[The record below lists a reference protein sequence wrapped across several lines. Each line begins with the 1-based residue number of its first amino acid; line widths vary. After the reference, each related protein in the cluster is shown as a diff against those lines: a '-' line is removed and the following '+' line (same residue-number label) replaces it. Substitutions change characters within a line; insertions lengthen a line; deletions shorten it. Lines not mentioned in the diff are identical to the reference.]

1 MHSAYGRRA
10 WLVWAA
16 SIVVY
21 IVAMMHRSSLGV
33 AGLEAAEHFGTTAGI
48 VSTFVV
54 LQLTTYALA
63 QLPAG
68 ALLDRYGSRAMLVV
82 GTVAVGLGQVMLA
95 LVDDLPLAYAARV
108 FLGLGDACIFN
119 SVIRLL
125 PSWFDPRSVP
135 VLGQVTG
142 ALGAL
147 GQVGSVVFVL
157 PLIVHLGWT
166 PGLLVASSLSVVAL
180 AAAFVVRDT
189 PPGVARPRVDGSLR
203 DIPGQ
208 IVDAARHPAT
218 QLGFWIHF
226 TSGFPF
232 MAFVFMWGMPYLIVG
247 QGLPQA
253 RASVFMSVF
262 SLAAM
267 AMGPIV
273 GALTARHPLR
283 RSNLALIVIATT
295 AAAWTLALAWPGQ
308 APWPVLL
315 ALVVVLAAGG
325 PGTAIGFDFPRTDLP
340 RNQLGA
346 ATGIVITG
354 GFVGGTVLILAMGVF
369 LDVVSAGQPNTAEHM
384 QWAWLLQVPLY
395 AVGLTGIF
403 VSRRRLRRKM
413 AADGVVIPSWR
424 EVVERHRRS

>member
-1 MHSAYGRRA
+1 MQTVYGRKA

-119 SVIRLL
+119 SV
-125 PSWFDPRSVP
+125 
-135 VLGQVTG
+135 
-142 ALGAL
+142 
-147 GQVGSVVFVL
+147 
-157 PLIVHLGWT
+157 
-166 PGLLVASSLSVVAL
+166 
-180 AAAFVVRDT
+180 
-189 PPGVARPRVDGSLR
+189 
-203 DIPGQ
+203 
-208 IVDAARHPAT
+208 
-218 QLGFWIHF
+218 
-226 TSGFPF
+226 
-232 MAFVFMWGMPYLIVG
+232 
-247 QGLPQA
+247 
-253 RASVFMSVF
+253 
-262 SLAAM
+262 
-267 AMGPIV
+267 
-273 GALTARHPLR
+273 
-283 RSNLALIVIATT
+283 
-295 AAAWTLALAWPGQ
+295 
-308 APWPVLL
+308 
-315 ALVVVLAAGG
+315 
-325 PGTAIGFDFPRTDLP
+325 
-340 RNQLGA
+340 NQLGA